1 MAFKAIDPGLIPG
14 GDQFF
19 KPCIF
24 LAVGLEGK
32 AIIFSNAPILFN
44 SSRIYIHSS
53 KKVMQHKFDLVYFF
67 YHGFVF
73 IKFDITRKPV
83 YVPFDYTLFV
93 TVVSLR
99 CMQGS

>member
-1 MAFKAIDPGLIPG
+1 
-14 GDQFF
+14 
-19 KPCIF
+19 
-24 LAVGLEGK
+24 
-32 AIIFSNAPILFN
+32 
-44 SSRIYIHSS
+44 
-53 KKVMQHKFDLVYFF
+53 MQHKFDLVYFF